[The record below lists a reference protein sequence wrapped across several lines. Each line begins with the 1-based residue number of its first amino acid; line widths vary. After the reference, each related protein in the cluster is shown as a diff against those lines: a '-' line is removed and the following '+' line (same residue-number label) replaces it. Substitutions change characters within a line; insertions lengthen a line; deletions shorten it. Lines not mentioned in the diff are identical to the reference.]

1 MSHAQTITSTG
12 KPFAFNGP
20 NEAAFQDL
28 LTKYPTKRA
37 VVLPALWL
45 AQEQEGHLTVESME
59 YVARRLEQSAVS
71 VFAVVEFYT
80 MFKTAPVGKHQ
91 IQLCRTL
98 SCTMRGCEDL
108 QTAIERKLG
117 IGPGDKTG
125 DGKFSFELVE
135 CLGSCGTAPV
145 MRMNNR
151 YWEDLSVEKLERII
165 DACKEGR
172 DPSGEDF
179 NRG

>member
-1 MSHAQTITSTG
+1 MSHDHAIVSTG
-12 KPFAFNGP
+12 KPFAFTP
-20 NEAAFQDL
+20 QHEAAFQDL
-28 LTKYPTKRA
+28 LTKYPTRRA

-59 YVARRLEQSAVS
+59 YVAKRLEQSPVS

-108 QTAIERKLG
+108 QGTIERKLG
-117 IGPGDKTG
+117 IGPGERTP

-145 MRMNNR
+145 MRMNHR
-151 YWEDLSVEKLERII
+151 YWENLTVEKLERIL

-172 DPSGEDF
+172 DPSSEDF